1 VRQHFKD
8 AFERGRAWWDSNFLG
23 ASLLKMYEIDGRNRA
38 ITLAGQAFIALV
50 PLLIVLASWNLGTGD
65 QGLGEAI
72 VDYFNLQG
80 STADAVQTLF
90 STPPSA
96 TGGITFFGFIILV
109 VSLGSFARS
118 MQRMYEAVWEL
129 PKRGVLGTLD
139 GLGGTVL
146 LIIAFSGLAWIG
158 SLFASVTHNRLIA
171 LPLQLLLAVPMWVLF
186 IRLMLS
192 RRRSARDVLP
202 SAIVSSLA
210 QVILSWATQVYVP
223 HLIEVDAQRY
233 GVIGVAFAIVSWL
246 VIVAYLMVGT
256 AVVGAELGAWL
267 NKRKHPE
274 RKAAATKA

>member
-1 VRQHFKD
+1 VRQHIKD
-8 AFERGRAWWDSNFLG
+8 AFERGRAWWDSNLLG
-23 ASLLKMYEIDGRNRA
+23 TSLLKMYEIDGRNRA

-50 PLLIVLASWNLGTGD
+50 PLLIVLASWHLGPGD
-65 QGLGEAI
+65 QGIDDAI

-80 STADAVQTLF
+80 STADAVYTLF
-90 STPPSA
+90 SRPPSA
-96 TGGITFFGFIILV
+96 TGGITLFGFILLV
-109 VSLGSFARS
+109 ISLGSFARS

-139 GLGGTVL
+139 GLGGTAL

-171 LPLQLLLAVPMWVLF
+171 LPIQLLLAVPMWVLF

-210 QVILSWATQVYVP
+210 QVILSWGTQVYVP

-246 VIVAYLMVGT
+246 VIVAYLLVAT

-267 NKRKHPE
+267 KRFASAPE
-274 RKAAATKA
+274 TSQ